1 MSAKPVITRIDE
13 LLKPLGFARQK
24 AIWNRNVGSFIDV
37 IDVQTSK
44 AGDAI
49 TINAGVLR
57 PDVHT
62 KCWGTE
68 PPAFIEEPSCT
79 VRARVGQLIDGKD
92 VWWRLSDRKTLDD
105 VAAKITAYV
114 LPFLDRM
121 HSLDAMEQFLA
132 NAQVMKQKYPPPI
145 IYLAILK
152 CERGD
157 RTGACALLADLH
169 KRTVGAWQARISQVT
184 ERLACS

>member
-1 MSAKPVITRIDE
+1 
-13 LLKPLGFARQK
+13 
-24 AIWNRNVGSFIDV
+24 
-37 IDVQTSK
+37 
-44 AGDAI
+44 
-49 TINAGVLR
+49 
-57 PDVHT
+57 
-62 KCWGTE
+62 
-68 PPAFIEEPSCT
+68 
-79 VRARVGQLIDGKD
+79 
-92 VWWRLSDRKTLDD
+92 LSDRKTLDD

-169 KRTVGAWQARISQVT
+169 KRTVDGT
-184 ERLACS
+184 H